1 MFLKDKQTDD
11 LIEIHDVESLFNPTK
26 TTISGQSQAGQ
37 EEQSST
43 DFQKESLKFPSGED
57 LPRCWWDANYQQA

>member
-11 LIEIHDVESLFNPTK
+11 LIEILDIEALFSPTK

-37 EEQSST
+37 EEQSPSEFEKT
-43 DFQKESLKFPSGED
+43 NLKFPSGED
-57 LPRCWWDANYQQA
+57 LPRCWFDAEYQQA

>member
-11 LIEIHDVESLFNPTK
+11 LIEINDVESLLNPTK

-37 EEQSST
+37 EEQSPT
-43 DFQKESLKFPSGED
+43 NFQKESLKFPSDED